1 MRSGYP
7 STEHFRRS
15 GEQGSPEGYARP
27 NAAVTLLII
36 TEKQEAQMDKAR
48 MRKAAWLSAAG
59 TLAVA
64 TATVAAPVAAHAGV
78 TYSCGNDVNP
88 TKAIDPYTRET
99 HAHVLYGA
107 FGYYPAFYLRSGV
120 YDGSGLLWAKASFA
134 RDGIIDMDFY
144 KSFNNN
150 THYKCSATTSFYDAA
165 TYTPGVTYG
174 WHNAA
179 FDFRPC
185 EMIRSPLSGTDEW
198 QSTPWVCAAWISG

>member
-1 MRSGYP
+1 
-7 STEHFRRS
+7 
-15 GEQGSPEGYARP
+15 
-27 NAAVTLLII
+27 
-36 TEKQEAQMDKAR
+36 MDKAR

-59 TLAVA
+59 TLGVA
-64 TATVAAPVAAHAGV
+64 TATVAVPVAAHAGV

-99 HAHVLYGA
+99 HARVYEGA
-107 FGYYPAFYLRSGV
+107 LGYYPAFYLRSGV
-120 YDGSGLLWAKASFA
+120 YDGSGLLWAKAASA

-150 THYKCSATTSFYDAA
+150 THYKCSATISFYDAA

-185 EMIRSPLSGTDEW
+185 EMIRSSNGGGGWD
-198 QSTPWVCAAWISG
+198 SAPWICAAWISG

>member
-1 MRSGYP
+1 
-7 STEHFRRS
+7 
-15 GEQGSPEGYARP
+15 
-27 NAAVTLLII
+27 
-36 TEKQEAQMDKAR
+36 MDKAR

-59 TLAVA
+59 TLGVA
-64 TATVAAPVAAHAGV
+64 TATVAVPVAAHAGV

-185 EMIRSPLSGTDEW
+185 EMIRSSNGGGGWD
-198 QSTPWVCAAWISG
+198 SAPWICAAWISG